1 MSGNSIASRGEPIE
15 NPLVG
20 HEFRLLGD
28 RFRVLESARQ
38 TADGSLR
45 ADYFAAPRA
54 NVPEHVHHPW
64 EDCFEVLSGRLG
76 VRVGGRELTLGP
88 GQSAVVPP
96 GVSHAWWN
104 PSGDEEVH
112 FLAEI
117 RQGLDVETMR

>member
-1 MSGNSIASRGEPIE
+1 MSGNSRASRGEPIE
-15 NPLVG
+15 NPPIG

-45 ADYFAAPRA
+45 TDYFAAPRA

-76 VRVGGRELTLGP
+76 VRGWTGTDAGSGP
-88 GQSAVVPP
+88 ERGSTAGSLPR
-96 GVSHAWWN
+96 
-104 PSGDEEVH
+104 
-112 FLAEI
+112 L
-117 RQGLDVETMR
+117 VEPQR